1 MSPCETG
8 ERFMNGDSSV
18 ILATLI
24 VYKLLLIGIG
34 VWASRR
40 AGSEGDFLIG
50 GRGLGPWVAGLSYA
64 ATSSSAWVLLGFS
77 GFVYSVGLSAL
88 WMLPGVWGGYVL
100 VWVLLGRRLRREAA
114 ARNHV
119 TFTDFLIADTNGVS
133 RRLIALIA
141 SAMILFCFIFYI
153 AAQLQAAGSAMN
165 SFFGLDMAKAIVL
178 GAGIVVLY
186 SVLGGFWA
194 VSVTDMV
201 QGLVMAVIAVTA
213 PVVAIAA
220 AGGPGE
226 IISGLAAEN
235 PEHLHVFGGQA
246 GLIGIGAAIGAA
258 SIGLG
263 TAGQP
268 QLLARIMAVK
278 DDASRRRGFLIS
290 LTWAVIVFSSMAAL
304 GLAGRVMAS
313 DLQGSETLLF
323 YMIDAYFPAFVAG
336 VALAALLSAI
346 MSTVDS
352 ILLSSAAAVSHD
364 LGVARLAPARAV
376 TIARVVMI
384 LLSVFAV
391 WLSLAAPAAI
401 FDRVLFAWTALGA
414 AFGPIVVA
422 RVLNWRPGAWA
433 IIAAMLIGFSLAV
446 GFNQFWPSGPGAI
459 LERLFPWAPALLV
472 LFLGRR
478 SEAANA

>member
-1 MSPCETG
+1 
-8 ERFMNGDSSV
+8 MNGDSSI
-18 ILATLI
+18 ILATLV
-24 VYKLLLIGIG
+24 VYKLLLVAIG

-40 AGSEGDFLIG
+40 SGSEGDFLIG

-77 GFVYSVGLSAL
+77 GFVYSVGFSAL
-88 WMLPGVWGGYVL
+88 WMLPGVWGGYAL
-100 VWVLLGRRLRREAA
+100 VWVLLGRRLQREAA
-114 ARNHV
+114 EQSHV
-119 TFTDFLIADTNGVS
+119 TFTDFIAADAKGAG
-133 RRLIALIA
+133 RRIIAVIA

-153 AAQLQAAGSAMN
+153 AAQLQAAGAAMN
-165 SFFGLDMAKAIVL
+165 SFFGLNMAEAIAL

-201 QGLVMAVIAVTA
+201 QGLVMAVIAVTT
-213 PVVAIAA
+213 PVAAIIA
-220 AGGPGE
+220 AGGPVE
-226 IISGLAAEN
+226 ILSRLAAEH
-235 PEHLHVFGGQA
+235 PGHLQLFGGEA
-246 GLIGIGAAIGAA
+246 GLVAIGAAIGAA

-278 DDASRRRGFLIS
+278 DGAARRRGFVIS
-290 LTWAVIVFSSMAAL
+290 LTWAVIVFTSMAAL
-304 GLAGRVMAS
+304 GLAGRVLAA
-313 DLQGSETLLF
+313 DLEGSETLLF
-323 YMIDAYFPAFVAG
+323 HMIDAYFPAFIAG

-352 ILLSSAAAVSHD
+352 ILLASAAAVSHD
-364 LGVARLAPARAV
+364 LGVARLAPRRAV
-376 TIARVVMI
+376 LVARSVMI
-384 LLSVFAV
+384 ALSALAV
-391 WLSLAAPAAI
+391 WLSLSAPAAI

-422 RVLNWRPGAWA
+422 RVLNWRPAAWA
-433 IIAAMLIGFSLAV
+433 LIGAMIAGFSLAV
-446 GFNQFWPSGPGAI
+446 GFNQIWPSGPGAI
-459 LERLFPWAPALLV
+459 MERLFPWAPALAI

-478 SEAANA
+478 ARGDA